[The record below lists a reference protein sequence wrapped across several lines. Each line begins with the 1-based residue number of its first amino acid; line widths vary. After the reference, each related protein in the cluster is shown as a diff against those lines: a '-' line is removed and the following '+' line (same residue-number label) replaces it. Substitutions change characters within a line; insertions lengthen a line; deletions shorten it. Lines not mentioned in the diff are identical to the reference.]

1 MGIIILGIIIIAVI
15 IGFKKNRKTKNIS
28 EQISP
33 KSRLVALLLCLFLN
47 PISAQR
53 FYAKGIGILRVWWS
67 IIKFCLFG
75 LLCIPFF
82 DSGNLNNFFDDDE
95 SIIFLTIILA
105 TWGLGTLLD
114 LIKIIGV
121 IKSEYRP

>member
-15 IGFKKNRKTKNIS
+15 IGFKKDRNTKKDKTENIS

-53 FYAKGIGILRVWWS
+53 FYAKGIGILRIWWS

-82 DSGNLNNFFDDDE
+82 DSGNLNSPKIEFF
-95 SIIFLTIILA
+95 
-105 TWGLGTLLD
+105 
-114 LIKIIGV
+114 
-121 IKSEYRP
+121 KSPVHCRFRSF

>member
-53 FYAKGIGILRVWWS
+53 FYAKGIGILRIWWS

-82 DSGNLNNFFDDDE
+82 DSGNLNNFFDE
-95 SIIFLTIILA
+95 FNI
-105 TWGLGTLLD
+105 
-114 LIKIIGV
+114 V
-121 IKSEYRP
+121 